1 MMSRDLFGRSK
12 AFIGVVHLL
21 PLPGSPGWRG
31 NMRAVIDRA
40 EEEANILEQGGV
52 SGIIV
57 ENFGD
62 VPFRTGRL
70 DPETIAGMT
79 VAVER
84 VEEVVNVPVGIN
96 MLRND
101 ALSALGIAAVTGA
114 KFIRVN
120 VHYGVMA
127 AEEGL
132 IEGEAFQTMRHRQ
145 ALNTDV
151 KVLADVLVKHAVP
164 LGSVDLGLVA
174 RETAQR
180 GLADGLIVS
189 GAATGEETA
198 SFDVSVVRRA
208 TPDGLVLVGSGVTEK
223 NVWRVIEH
231 SDGAI
236 IGTSLK
242 EAGIVTNKV
251 DPERVRRMSEIFQ
264 SLP

>member
-1 MMSRDLFGRSK
+1 MSRDLFGPAK

-21 PLPGSPGWRG
+21 PLPGSPRWGG
-31 NMRAVIDRA
+31 SMRAVIDRA

-52 SGIIV
+52 NGIIV

-70 DPETIAGMT
+70 DPETISGMT
-79 VAVER
+79 VAVGR
-84 VEEVVNVPVGIN
+84 VMETVSVPVGIN

-132 IEGEAFQTMRHRQ
+132 IEGEAFQTMRRRQ
-145 ALNTDV
+145 ALNADV

-164 LGSVDLGLVA
+164 LRPVDLGLIA

-198 SFDVSVVRRA
+198 RSDVSVVRRA
-208 TPDGLVLVGSGVTEK
+208 VPDSLVLVGSGVTEE
-223 NVWRVIEH
+223 NISRVIEH

-242 EAGIVTNKV
+242 EGGIVTNRV
-251 DPERVRRMSEIFQ
+251 DPERVRRMSEIFR

>member
-1 MMSRDLFGRSK
+1 MKS
-12 AFIGVVHLL
+12 
-21 PLPGSPGWRG
+21 
-31 NMRAVIDRA
+31 VIDRA

-52 SGIIV
+52 DGIIV

-70 DPETIAGMT
+70 EPETIAGMT

-84 VEEVVNVPVGIN
+84 VEEVVKIPVGIN

-132 IEGEAFQTMRHRQ
+132 IEGEAFQTMRHRKD
-145 ALNTDV
+145 LGSDV
-151 KVLADVLVKHAVP
+151 MVLADVLVKHAVP

-174 RETAQR
+174 RETAHR

-189 GAATGEETA
+189 GPATGLETA

-208 TPDGLVLVGSGVTEK
+208 MPDGLVLVGSGVNES
-223 NVWRVIEH
+223 NIWRVIEH
-231 SDGAI
+231 SNGAI

-242 EAGIVTNKV
+242 EGGIITNKV
-251 DPERVRRMSEIFQ
+251 DSDRVHRMKEIFET
-264 SLP
+264 LP

>member
-1 MMSRDLFGRSK
+1 MSRDLFGPAK

-21 PLPGSPGWRG
+21 PLPGSPRWGG
-31 NMRAVIDRA
+31 SMRAVIDRA
-40 EEEANILEQGGV
+40 EEEAKILEQGGV
-52 SGIIV
+52 NGIIV

-70 DPETIAGMT
+70 DPETISGMT
-79 VAVER
+79 VAVGR
-84 VEEVVNVPVGIN
+84 VMETVSVPVGIN

-120 VHYGVMA
+120 IHYGVMA

-132 IEGEAFQTMRHRQ
+132 IEGEAFHTMRRRQ
-145 ALNTDV
+145 ALNADV

-198 SFDVSVVRRA
+198 SSDVSVVRLA
-208 TPDGLVLVGSGVTEK
+208 APDVLVLVGSGVTEE
-223 NVWRVIEH
+223 NITRVIEH

-242 EAGIVTNKV
+242 EGGIVNNRV
-251 DPERVRRMSEIFQ
+251 DPERVRRMSEIFR

>member
-1 MMSRDLFGRSK
+1 MSRDLFGPSK

-21 PLPGSPGWRG
+21 PLPGSPRWGG
-31 NMRAVIDRA
+31 DMRAVIDRA
-40 EEEANILEQGGV
+40 EDEANILEQGGV
-52 SGIIV
+52 DGIIV

-79 VAVER
+79 VAVDR
-84 VEEVVNVPVGIN
+84 VQGVVSVPVGIN

-101 ALSALGIAAVTGA
+101 ARSALGIAAVTGA

-132 IEGEAFQTMRHRQ
+132 IEGEAYQTMRHRKY
-145 ALNTDV
+145 LGLDV
-151 KVLADVLVKHAVP
+151 KILADVLVKHAVP
-164 LGSVDLGLVA
+164 LGSVDLGLIA

-189 GAATGEETA
+189 GAATGLETA
-198 SFDVSVVRRA
+198 SSDVSVVRQA
-208 TPDGLVLVGSGVTEK
+208 VPDGLILVGSGVTEK
-223 NVWRVIEH
+223 NIWSVIEH

-242 EAGIVTNKV
+242 EDGIVTNRV
-251 DPERVRRMSEIFQ
+251 DPDRVRRMAEIFR

>member
-1 MMSRDLFGRSK
+1 MSRDLFGLAK

-21 PLPGSPGWRG
+21 PLPGSPRWAGS
-31 NMRAVIDRA
+31 MRAVIDRA

-52 SGIIV
+52 NGIIV

-70 DPETIAGMT
+70 DPETISGMT
-79 VAVER
+79 VAVEH
-84 VEEVVNVPVGIN
+84 VKEVVNVPVGIN

-120 VHYGVMA
+120 VHSGVMA

-132 IEGEAFQTMRHRQ
+132 IEGEAFHTMRRRQ
-145 ALNTDV
+145 ALNADV

-198 SFDVSVVRRA
+198 SSDVSVVRLA
-208 TPDGLVLVGSGVTEK
+208 APDVLVLVGSGVTEE
-223 NVWRVIEH
+223 NITRVIEH

-242 EAGIVTNKV
+242 EGGIVNNRV
-251 DPERVRRMSEIFQ
+251 DAERVRRMSEIFR

>member
-1 MMSRDLFGRSK
+1 MSRDLFGPSK

-21 PLPGSPGWRG
+21 PLPGSPRWGG
-31 NMRAVIDRA
+31 DMRAVIDRA
-40 EEEANILEQGGV
+40 EDEANILEQGGV
-52 SGIIV
+52 DGIIV

-62 VPFRTGRL
+62 APFRTGRL
-70 DPETIAGMT
+70 DPETISGMT
-79 VAVER
+79 VAVDR
-84 VEEVVNVPVGIN
+84 VQGMVSVPVGIN

-101 ALSALGIAAVTGA
+101 ARSALGIAAVTGA

-132 IEGEAFQTMRHRQ
+132 IEGEAYQTMRHRKY
-145 ALNTDV
+145 LGLDV
-151 KVLADVLVKHAVP
+151 KILADVLVKHAVP
-164 LGSVDLGLVA
+164 LGSVDLGLIA

-189 GAATGEETA
+189 GAATGLETA
-198 SFDVSVVRRA
+198 SSDVSVVRQA
-208 TPDGLVLVGSGVTEK
+208 VPDGLVLVGSGVTEK
-223 NVWRVIEH
+223 NIWSVIEH

-242 EAGIVTNKV
+242 EDGIVTNRV
-251 DPERVRRMSEIFQ
+251 DPDRVRRMAEIFR